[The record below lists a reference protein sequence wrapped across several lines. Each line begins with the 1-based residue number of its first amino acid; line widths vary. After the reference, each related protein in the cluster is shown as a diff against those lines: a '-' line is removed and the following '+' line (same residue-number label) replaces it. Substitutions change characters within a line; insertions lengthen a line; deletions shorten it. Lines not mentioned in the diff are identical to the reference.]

1 METGRYQIAALLRE
15 RFPIQI
21 AIQISA
27 RVDLRMENSVKKK
40 IYFRS
45 VSQEE
50 WEQAERKL
58 AGYSKPAYTSRSYPI
73 IETTAFC
80 PDDPSFYY
88 CCSDDPKICVCPN
101 NPRKKRIGL
110 VECDFHSRANGSTAQ
125 IPSYLATIHLT
136 MYNALCNTPGLV
148 PRSVSEATP
157 PDLGALSLGQQF

>member
-1 METGRYQIAALLRE
+1 VPGKHSLPGLYLRQKSKMPYFLASPSNLPYFCKKSQTYPSFATGNFWCGAATKPPHNNFCNFIGRHPTRE
-15 RFPIQI
+15 
-21 AIQISA
+21 
-27 RVDLRMENSVKKK
+27 
-40 IYFRS
+40 Y
-45 VSQEE
+45 
-50 WEQAERKL
+50 
-58 AGYSKPAYTSRSYPI
+58 
-73 IETTAFC
+73 TAFC
-80 PDDPSFYY
+80 PDDPSFYC